1 MASKK
6 SQAIATFVSKRINC
20 DYIPA
25 IRTAESAQRIVE
37 ELVERELTIA
47 ESDPQFQE
55 AMKKI
60 EEIQKPILQKLED
73 RIQSTLVQFLP
84 SIKKVTF
91 EVETERRY
99 RAMRRSCDIIVDDGT
114 PTTLEYKGDGVQS
127 LAALGIM
134 RHASESRGQGKR
146 RDKTGWELRMKES
159 YREGLASRS
168 GPESYAG
175 GGNIAGVAT
184 AGVRAGQPL
193 SSEITHLA
201 CRPRPDKGKATST
214 LALLASRRRTRR
226 SLRTWACAETSIA
239 RTGRSWELPWG
250 AVRPHQRGTV
260 GERHRR

>member
-1 MASKK
+1 MLL
-6 SQAIATFVSKRINC
+6 TVMGHNT
-20 DYIPA
+20 
-25 IRTAESAQRIVE
+25 RTAHDGLQAVELAEAFRPDLIVLDIGLPKLNGYDACRRI
-37 ELVERELTIA
+37 R
-47 ESDPQFQE
+47 
-55 AMKKI
+55 
-60 EEIQKPILQKLED
+60 QKPWAKD
-73 RIQSTLVQFLP
+73 TH
-84 SIKKVTF
+84 
-91 EVETERRY
+91 
-99 RAMRRSCDIIVDDGT
+99 IV
-114 PTTLEYKGDGVQS
+114 
-127 LAALGIM
+127 AATGW
-134 RHASESRGQGKR
+134 GQGKR

>member
-1 MASKK
+1 MIVSYEGIHRSVDVITDGLSSYRVRQNFA
-6 SQAIATFVSKRINC
+6 ATAADHNNQTDEPYSFDANGNRNMTGHTVGSNNR
-20 DYIPA
+20 
-25 IRTAESAQRIVE
+25 
-37 ELVERELTIA
+37 LT
-47 ESDPQFQE
+47 
-55 AMKKI
+55 
-60 EEIQKPILQKLED
+60 
-73 RIQSTLVQFLP
+73 T
-84 SIKKVTF
+84 
-91 EVETERRY
+91 
-99 RAMRRSCDIIVDDGT
+99 DGT
-114 PTTLEYKGDGVQS
+114 YNYSYDNEGNRILRGD
-127 LAALGIM
+127 L
-134 RHASESRGQGKR
+134 RGQGKR

>member
-1 MASKK
+1 M
-6 SQAIATFVSKRINC
+6 QAGSHRCQPLPENGEVSLHFVGLQLHVARHFT
-20 DYIPA
+20 PL
-25 IRTAESAQRIVE
+25 QRICCFGLDGMRKSARSISPITQIG
-37 ELVERELTIA
+37 ELIDWSSSWADL
-47 ESDPQFQE
+47 
-55 AMKKI
+55 
-60 EEIQKPILQKLED
+60 
-73 RIQSTLVQFLP
+73 
-84 SIKKVTF
+84 
-91 EVETERRY
+91 
-99 RAMRRSCDIIVDDGT
+99 
-114 PTTLEYKGDGVQS
+114 
-127 LAALGIM
+127 
-134 RHASESRGQGKR
+134 RGQGKR